1 MSYNKQRQVTLR
13 EFLDNYN
20 KVELERKLV
29 FQKRATS
36 LHAKLSLQ
44 TVHKSKMGMNSIG
57 ILLGKARLRVKILK
71 LNYIYGF
78 HISNYIKFL

>member
-1 MSYNKQRQVTLR
+1 MSYNKQLQVTLR
-13 EFLDNYN
+13 EFLDNDN

-29 FQKRATS
+29 FQKSAS
-36 LHAKLSLQ
+36 VHAKLSLQ